1 MAAAQSELPLIVV
14 VGATATGKSALG
26 VELAH
31 RLGGEV
37 VNADS
42 MQLYRGMDIGT
53 AKVTDEERRGVPHHL
68 LDVLDVT
75 QEASVAVYRLRAREI
90 IAEIRGRGRVPVL
103 VGGSGLYVRAVIDS
117 IEFPPTDPQLR
128 SVLTQRLEDTGPD
141 PLREEL
147 REIDPESAAA
157 VQDDRRLIRALE
169 VVRLTG
175 RSFSSFMPQ
184 RLHEPQLEP
193 VRQIGLRMPRA
204 LLRER
209 IETRVQRMAAGGL
222 LEEVRTLALAGL
234 RQGRTASRAIG
245 YQQFLAVLDG
255 QLTQREA
262 IEETVASTR
271 RFAKRQDTW
280 FRADPR
286 ISWLDVDMDA
296 EDVVGE
302 LAERAQAALQE
313 VDRSFRR

>member
-1 MAAAQSELPLIVV
+1 MPLIVV

-53 AKVTDEERRGVPHHL
+53 AKVTDEERRGVTHHL

-75 QEASVAVYRLRAREI
+75 QEASVAVYRQRAREI

-117 IEFPPTDPQLR
+117 IEFPPTDPQVR
-128 SVLTQRLEDTGPD
+128 SVLTQRLEDAGSD

-147 REIDPESAAA
+147 REVDPESAAA
-157 VQDDRRLIRALE
+157 IQDDRRLVRALE

-234 RQGRTASRAIG
+234 REGRTASRAIG

-255 QLTQREA
+255 QLTQSEA

-302 LAERAQAALQE
+302 LAERAQVTLQE
-313 VDRSFRR
+313 AERSPRR